1 MTLGDRIKELA
12 SDNSMTIKN
21 FYDALG
27 VSKPTIRNYIAGNS
41 TPNGSFLID
50 LSSKIGVSPTWLLLG
65 KGPKYIPEYDQ
76 KWLFPEGGDTADF
89 ISIPRFDIA
98 ASAGHGA
105 LAESEISTGHYA
117 FNRAWLNRRGLNP
130 ATLAVIAVRGDSME
144 PELYD
149 QDLILL
155 DQSKKEPN
163 DGDMYVVRYFDELFV
178 KRIQKIPDRRFQ
190 LHSTNRFYESI
201 EVKANETNDLTFI
214 GKVVASMHEW

>member
-1 MTLGDRIKELA
+1 MDYTSEKREPNADFLRKVTDIFDISA
-12 SDNSMTIKN
+12 S
-21 FYDALG
+21 
-27 VSKPTIRNYIAGNS
+27 
-41 TPNGSFLID
+41 
-50 LSSKIGVSPTWLLLG
+50 WLLSG
-65 KGPKYIPEYDQ
+65 AGPKCLSKLNDKSDIPFVD
-76 KWLFPEGGDTADF
+76 
-89 ISIPRFDIA
+89 IPRFDIA

-117 FNRAWLNRRGLNP
+117 FNRAWLNSRGLNP
-130 ATLAVIAVRGDSME
+130 ATLTVIAVRGDSME

-155 DQSKKEPN
+155 DQSKKEPG

-190 LHSTNRFYESI
+190 LHSTNRLYESI
-201 EVKANETNDLTFI
+201 EVKAFDNNDLTFI